1 MQKVQKALYAK
12 LDEYTARAANTV
24 AGLPS
29 PDCLGKWR
37 RETSYIVPWTSAEGE
52 EDGVAKEVAI
62 KPFPKSCGLYS
73 QATFEYRKK
82 R

>member
-12 LDEYTARAANTV
+12 LDEYVARAANSV

-37 RETSYIVPWTSAEGE
+37 RESSYIVPWTSAEGE
-52 EDGVAKEVAI
+52 TEGVSQAVAM

-73 QATFEYRKK
+73 QGQISVR
-82 R
+82 RR